1 MRVAYAAA
9 ATIPSS
15 RANSIQVM
23 KVCQALKQNGE
34 EVRLY
39 VPGRTVSSWQSLQQ
53 LYGLQTEFP
62 IMWIPVWKPLRYLD
76 YTPRFL
82 REVREWHA
90 DLVYTRMLQVARS
103 AALSGVPVLL
113 ELHDL
118 PSGRFGLARLQ
129 EFLRTPVHKRVVF
142 ITRAL
147 QQLVEEQLNSDLPEE
162 EVIIAPDGVDL
173 ERYANLPQ
181 PAEARRQLHL
191 PDRFTALYSG
201 SFYRGRGLQTLFEL
215 AQKLRDVQFVWVGGS
230 SEDVEHWNRQ
240 LADGGITNVVL
251 TGFVDNAVLPLYQS
265 AADLLLMPYDL
276 KVAGS
281 SGGDISQVTSPMK
294 LFEYMACGRPILTSD
309 LPVLHEVLNPGNA
322 VFCPPD
328 DLESWVG
335 AITALSSD
343 AARRQALA
351 AQALHDVQAYSW
363 RSRMEKIMTSWNLL
377 DPKVTDEQ
385 AFPST

>member
-1 MRVAYAAA
+1 
-9 ATIPSS
+9 
-15 RANSIQVM
+15 M
-23 KVCQALKQNGE
+23 KVCQALKQNDE

-62 IMWIPVWKPLRYLD
+62 IEWIPVWKPLKYLD

-90 DLVYTRMLQVARS
+90 DLVYTRMLQVARL
-103 AALSGVPVLL
+103 AALSGMPVIL

-142 ITRAL
+142 ITRSL
-147 QQLVEEQLNSDLPEE
+147 RQLVEEQLNSDLPEE

-173 ERYANLPQ
+173 ERYADLPQ
-181 PAEARRQLHL
+181 PPEARRQLHM
-191 PDRFTALYSG
+191 PERITALYSG
-201 SFYRGRGLQTLFEL
+201 SFYHGRGLQTLFEL

-230 SEDVEHWNRQ
+230 PEDVEHWNRQ

-281 SGGDISQVTSPMK
+281 SGGDISRVTSPMK

-309 LPVLHEVLNPGNA
+309 LPVLHEVLNPDNA

-328 DLESWVG
+328 DLESWIG

-363 RSRMEKIMTSWNLL
+363 RGRMEKIMTSWNLL